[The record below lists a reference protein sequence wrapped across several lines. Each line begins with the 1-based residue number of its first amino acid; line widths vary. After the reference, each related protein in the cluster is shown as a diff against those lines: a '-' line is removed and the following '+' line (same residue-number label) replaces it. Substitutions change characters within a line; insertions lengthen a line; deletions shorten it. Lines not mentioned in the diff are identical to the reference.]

1 MSKKVVWS
9 EPKLPS
15 KPAGQYNTYAEFAAK
30 ANERLAQQQEAQTLM
45 AKCMPAMLKLLEI
58 KMVNG
63 EPLNV
68 VRPLNYM
75 SDEMHKSYNS
85 MGESNGAQFRT
96 VRKTINVGAQLLF
109 KSFDSVL
116 NEFIFTD
123 TRSSE
128 EHAITSDQRNFLLTQ
143 TDIYETIRDLI
154 NKQGE

>member
-9 EPKLPS
+9 DPKLPS
-15 KPAGQYNTYAEFAAK
+15 KPAGQYATYAEFAAK
-30 ANERLAQQQEAQTLM
+30 ANERLAQQQEAQALM

-85 MGESNGAQFRT
+85 LGEATGAQFKS
-96 VRKTINVGAQLLF
+96 VRKTIGAGTKLLF

-116 NEFIFTD
+116 GEFIFTD
-123 TRSSE
+123 TRSGE
-128 EHAITSDQRNFLLTQ
+128 EHAITSDQRNALLTQ
-143 TDIYETIRDLI
+143 TDIFETIRDLI